1 MIIKRLIGA
10 LCAALISVPAL
21 AADQSSYVMPI
32 VGPMS
37 MATFANTYLNPA
49 LRALASCSNGTTA
62 PANGPSGL
70 PKAYQCWIDTTA
82 NPSLYKIYDGASWI
96 TLGSINTAT
105 HAWVG
110 FYQGSSSGSTQLQA
124 SAAASGILTLPA
136 ATDTLVGRNTTD
148 TLTNKT
154 LTAPVMTAPVLGTP
168 ASGVL
173 TNATGLPLSGHT
185 AQAAYTLVGN
195 NTGSSATPTAVDI
208 AALTAK
214 GAPAA
219 GDFLLLSDQAAAGAW
234 KKVAIANVG
243 AAGSVA
249 SVNGQTGTLTL
260 PVAPQGRLTL
270 QTATP
275 VVTSSQSAKTTIFYT
290 AYKGDQVPIYD
301 GTNMVSTAITGGE
314 ISVLTTDTTK
324 SPAAIGVSKVND
336 WFIWND
342 AGTIRIGHGP
352 DWTSDTARS
361 AGTALVMV
369 KGILLNNA
377 AITNGPGASRG
388 TYVGTTR
395 SNGSSQLEFIFGAAG
410 APPTAA
416 SLGVWNMYNRV
427 DVAATIIDTS
437 QTAYTYS
444 SLTPREAHAYSTF
457 LVQYVIGLQE
467 DFNSTSNRAFGGS
480 GAVSGICKDST
491 SVLAGNAGLES
502 NTQFA
507 MIVSLLSAQ
516 DLGVHTVAACE
527 SSSSAGVSVNFIG
540 SSTVSGINGA
550 LIFSSKM

>member
-416 SLGVWNMYNRV
+416 SLGVWWPHDNT
-427 DVAATIIDTS
+427 AAKNAFYGDFHAPDWHAKYLIRIT
-437 QTAYTYS
+437 
-444 SLTPREAHAYSTF
+444 TPFQMFYGQESGALDPGQPHHRGEPDEHLQRNLECLRPRPAQGRRDRRIRLRRLLQHPPDRGRARL
-457 LVQYVIGLQE
+457 LVQSFLGLRDRSVAKLERLQR
-467 DFNSTSNRAFGGS
+467 RAHHA
-480 GAVSGICKDST
+480 GAHRGR
-491 SVLAGNAGLES
+491 
-502 NTQFA
+502 
-507 MIVSLLSAQ
+507 
-516 DLGVHTVAACE
+516 
-527 SSSSAGVSVNFIG
+527 
-540 SSTVSGINGA
+540 
-550 LIFSSKM
+550 